1 MITRLLLADDQDLF
15 VEGLRSVIESR
26 AHDFSVVG
34 VARNGEEAIRK
45 VDECT
50 PDIVLM
56 DVRMPGID
64 GVEATRR
71 LHVTHP
77 NTKIVMLTTYDD
89 DDYVKR
95 AIRNGAIGYLLKDV
109 PPDELFN
116 AIRTVR
122 DGSFVL
128 PETLASRLFEASPG
142 VYHGGVSAKDI
153 PEWYYDLSRR
163 ERHILRLIAEG
174 YDNTEIA
181 AEVALAPQ
189 TVKNYSSEIYAKIGV
204 HNRAEAGRVART
216 LLKYL

>member
-1 MITRLLLADDQDLF
+1 MSVRILLADDQDLF

-26 AHDFSVVG
+26 AHDFRVVG
-34 VARNGEEAIRK
+34 VACNGEDAIRK
-45 VDECT
+45 VHECK
-50 PDIVLM
+50 PHIVLM

-71 LHVTHP
+71 LHATHP
-77 NTKIVMLTTYDD
+77 EVKIVMLTTYDD

-116 AIRTVR
+116 AIRTIR

-128 PETLASRLFEASPG
+128 PETLASRLFETSQG
-142 VYHGGVSAKDI
+142 VYHGGTSTKDI
-153 PEWYYDLSRR
+153 PEWYYDLSRK

-174 YDNTEIA
+174 YDNSEIA
-181 AEVALAPQ
+181 AEVCLAPQ
-189 TVKNYSSEIYAKIGV
+189 TVKNYSSEIYARIGV
-204 HNRAEAGRVART
+204 HTRAEARRVAGA

>member
-1 MITRLLLADDQDLF
+1 MSVRILLADDQSLF

-26 AHDFSVVG
+26 AHDFCVVG
-34 VARNGEEAIRK
+34 VARDGEEVIGK
-45 VDECT
+45 VHECR

-56 DVRMPGID
+56 DVRMPRVD

-71 LHVTHP
+71 LHATHP
-77 NTKIVMLTTYDD
+77 DVKIVMLTTYDD

-128 PETLASRLFEASPG
+128 PETLASRLFEASQG
-142 VYHGGVSAKDI
+142 AYHGGGSARDI
-153 PEWYYDLSRR
+153 PEWYYDLSRK

-174 YDNTEIA
+174 YDNSEIA
-181 AEVALAPQ
+181 AEVCLAPQ

-204 HNRAEAGRVART
+204 HNRTEAGRVART